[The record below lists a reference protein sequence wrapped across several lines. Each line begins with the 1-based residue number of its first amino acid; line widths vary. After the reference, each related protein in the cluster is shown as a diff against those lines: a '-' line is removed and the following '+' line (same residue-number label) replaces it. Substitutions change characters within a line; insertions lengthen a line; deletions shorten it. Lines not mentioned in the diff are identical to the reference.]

1 MVCNY
6 RNLLFLFDYINFM
19 CNIVGIIISDFCHS
33 HSCSLCDSDRE
44 EVVLDT
50 CQVLSVCG
58 NATVVVNKDDCEG
71 TCGLEF
77 ESTAALSSCFVVSL
91 CRSINMTV
99 VFLVVILFI
108 RIC

>member
-6 RNLLFLFDYINFM
+6 RNLLFLFDYINFI

-91 CRSINMTV
+91 CLSINMTV
-99 VFLVVILFI
+99 LFLVVILFI